1 MIIMLSKLFILLFS
15 LTHLQIQGEFN
26 LLESYLES
34 KKKASY
40 EQYSKDCLNKNNW
53 ESCSDADFILLTKL
67 LNEEIVTKKSAIY
80 PEREARKGRNAVIEI
95 FYKVDELGNV
105 EYLNTIK
112 SECGFGDID
121 IKENWQSENCGW
133 FEKAA
138 IKAISNWNYD
148 PIFINDKAVIRKI
161 PHRLTF
167 VVEKTT
173 NRDVDAQFTELSSKE
188 IRALNRVINK
198 NDLDALIEFAGSK
211 ALENPLYFYYLA
223 VAYDDRKDFKNA
235 EINYLNFISKTG
247 NKYFIFGNK
256 AKMRL
261 ITLLYQ
267 ADEYKK
273 IVEIYDA
280 DFKRFVQER
289 DPGDQYLIAYL
300 LVASAKNMIQQD
312 IQALDMFLNIQSNL
326 AEKASNESTK
336 KILIENA
343 AYNIDAILKQ
353 ES

>member
-1 MIIMLSKLFILLFS
+1 MLSKLFILLFS

-247 NKYFIFGNK
+247 NKLLKFM
-256 AKMRL
+256 MR
-261 ITLLYQ
+261 TLNVL
-267 ADEYKK
+267 
-273 IVEIYDA
+273 
-280 DFKRFVQER
+280 FKREI
-289 DPGDQYLIAYL
+289 LAI
-300 LVASAKNMIQQD
+300 
-312 IQALDMFLNIQSNL
+312 NI
-326 AEKASNESTK
+326 
-336 KILIENA
+336 
-343 AYNIDAILKQ
+343 
-353 ES
+353 

>member
-67 LNEEIVTKKSAIY
+67 LNEEIVTKKSPIY
-80 PEREARKGRNAVIEI
+80 PEREIRKGRNAVVDL

-105 EYLNTIK
+105 EYLSTIK

-138 IKAISNWNYD
+138 IKAISNWKYD
-148 PIFINDKAVIRKI
+148 PIFIENKAVIRKI

-167 VVEKTT
+167 IFEKTT
-173 NRDVDAQFTELSSKE
+173 NRDVDAQFTELNSKE
-188 IRALNRVINK
+188 IRALNRVIKK